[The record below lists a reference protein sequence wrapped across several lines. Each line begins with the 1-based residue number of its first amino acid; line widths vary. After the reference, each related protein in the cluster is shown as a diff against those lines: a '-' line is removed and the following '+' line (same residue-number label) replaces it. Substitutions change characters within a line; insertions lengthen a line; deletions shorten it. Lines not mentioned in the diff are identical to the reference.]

1 MPRYSVFLSS
11 VDGYV
16 GELPK
21 LHQGRQVPFHL
32 SRGNVVFLSRHC
44 FGKGPDLA
52 LRGESRGFSR
62 VRAVGLGFLSS
73 CDGDFRD
80 PLVLPQKIQV
90 SFRVARGR
98 SEFLSSWCRGLGPHL
113 ELRRE
118 TQVSSS
124 TLTGISGFHW
134 TFPWEV
140 RSHLVLG
147 HGTPLPSRGG
157 KGVSGLLL
165 S

>member
-1 MPRYSVFLSS
+1 MGFLSS
-11 VDGYV
+11 GFGYV
-16 GELPK
+16 GEFPK
-21 LHQGRQVPFHL
+21 LHQGCQVPFHV
-32 SRGNVVFLSRHC
+32 SGGNVVFLSRHC
-44 FGKGPDLA
+44 FGKGPHLA

-98 SEFLSSWCRGLGPHL
+98 LGFPSSWCRGLGPHL

-157 KGVSGLLL
+157 KGVSGLL
-165 S
+165 SS

>member
-1 MPRYSVFLSS
+1 MFLSTG
-11 VDGYV
+11 DGYV
-16 GELPK
+16 SELLEFP
-21 LHQGRQVPFHL
+21 QGCQVAFL
-32 SRGNVVFLSRHC
+32 ISRENVGFLSRHC
-44 FGKGPDLA
+44 SGKGPHLA

-62 VRAVGLGFLSS
+62 VRAGSLGFLLG
-73 CDGDFRD
+73 CDWDLRD
-80 PLVLPQKIQV
+80 PLLLPQRIQV

>member
-1 MPRYSVFLSS
+1 MPRNSVFLSS
-11 VDGYV
+11 VDRYV

-21 LHQGRQVPFHL
+21 LHQRRQVPFRV

-44 FGKGPDLA
+44 FGKGPHLA
-52 LRGESRGFSR
+52 LRGESRGFYR
-62 VRAVGLGFLSS
+62 VWAGSLGFLLG
-73 CDGDFRD
+73 CDGDLRD
-80 PLVLPQKIQV
+80 PLLLPHRIQV

-118 TQVSSS
+118 TQVSSP
-124 TLTGISGFHW
+124 TLTGMSGFLW

-140 RSHLVLG
+140 RSHLVLR
-147 HGTPLPSRGG
+147 HGTLLPSRGG
-157 KGVSGLLL
+157 KGVSGLL
-165 S
+165 SS

>member
-1 MPRYSVFLSS
+1 MFLSS
-11 VDGYV
+11 GDRYV

-21 LHQGRQVPFHL
+21 LHQRRQVPFRV

-44 FGKGPDLA
+44 FGKGPHLA
-52 LRGESRGFSR
+52 LRGESRGFYR
-62 VRAVGLGFLSS
+62 VWAGSLGFLLG
-73 CDGDFRD
+73 CDGDLRD
-80 PLVLPQKIQV
+80 PLLLPHRIQV

-118 TQVSSS
+118 TQVSSP
-124 TLTGISGFHW
+124 TLTGMSGFLW

-140 RSHLVLG
+140 RSHLVLR
-147 HGTPLPSRGG
+147 HGTLLPSRGG
-157 KGVSGLLL
+157 KGVSGLL
-165 S
+165 SS